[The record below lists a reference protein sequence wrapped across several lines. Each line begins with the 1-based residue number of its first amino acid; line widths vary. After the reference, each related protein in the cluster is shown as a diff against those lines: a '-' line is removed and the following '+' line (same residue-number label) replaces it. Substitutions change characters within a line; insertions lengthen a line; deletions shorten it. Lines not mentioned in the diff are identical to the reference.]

1 MMVDGARSPGLRN
14 VSPLFGL
21 RRRSVGG
28 VEVTAQSVAVTAP
41 SAAMASMPMLV
52 AASAGN
58 GTMYSYLIATVVIL
72 LVGYCISQF
81 ARRMAAAGSLYSFT
95 AKGLGPTA
103 AIVSGVGLA
112 LGYALLSMS
121 TLLLAAFY
129 FLRFAHRAALVVP
142 TAVVVVIS
150 LGGVAA
156 FCMIRG
162 ISVSSRVV
170 LVVESVSI
178 AGILVVLA
186 VLVVRHGVHLDTRL
200 LRASGSSA
208 HGIGLGVALAITSF
222 VGFESSAALGAEAR
236 RPHQSVPRA
245 VMRTALGAG
254 VLYLVSAYTQ
264 LDGFSGSAGG
274 LAAHTTP
281 LTDLADLAGTPWL
294 SLVLDLG
301 IAASGFACATGSAT
315 ALTRLLFSM
324 AREHVTAPCLARTH
338 ARFGTPHIATRFSM
352 AAIVSV
358 PVILLL
364 TGTSPWDGFLYL
376 VTISTFGYMVAYI
389 LVCVALPRF
398 LYRIGELTL
407 VPLLAGPLA
416 GTVLC
421 YVFAAY
427 VYPLSAAT
435 TYTLFRIFVALVAT
449 AVICHLWV
457 ASRAPDQH
465 RRIGVYDETTADDL
479 FDPAPAN
486 RKRAS

>member
-1 MMVDGARSPGLRN
+1 
-14 VSPLFGL
+14 
-21 RRRSVGG
+21 
-28 VEVTAQSVAVTAP
+28 
-41 SAAMASMPMLV
+41 
-52 AASAGN
+52 
-58 GTMYSYLIATVVIL
+58 L

-95 AKGLGPTA
+95 AKGLEPTA

-121 TLLLAAFY
+121 TLLLTAFY
-129 FLRFAHRAALVVP
+129 FLQFAHRAALVVP

-208 HGIGLGVALAITSF
+208 HGIGRGVALTITSF

-254 VLYLVSAYTQ
+254 VLYRVSAYTQ
-264 LDGFSGSAGG
+264 LDGFGGSASG
-274 LAAHTTP
+274 LAARTTP
-281 LTDLADLAGTPWL
+281 LTDLADLAGIPWL

-301 IAASGFACATGSAT
+301 IAASDSP
-315 ALTRLLFSM
+315 
-324 AREHVTAPCLARTH
+324 ARPDR
-338 ARFGTPHIATRFSM
+338 R
-352 AAIVSV
+352 
-358 PVILLL
+358 
-364 TGTSPWDGFLYL
+364 
-376 VTISTFGYMVAYI
+376 
-389 LVCVALPRF
+389 PR
-398 LYRIGELTL
+398 
-407 VPLLAGPLA
+407 
-416 GTVLC
+416 
-421 YVFAAY
+421 
-427 VYPLSAAT
+427 
-435 TYTLFRIFVALVAT
+435 
-449 AVICHLWV
+449 
-457 ASRAPDQH
+457 
-465 RRIGVYDETTADDL
+465 
-479 FDPAPAN
+479 
-486 RKRAS
+486 